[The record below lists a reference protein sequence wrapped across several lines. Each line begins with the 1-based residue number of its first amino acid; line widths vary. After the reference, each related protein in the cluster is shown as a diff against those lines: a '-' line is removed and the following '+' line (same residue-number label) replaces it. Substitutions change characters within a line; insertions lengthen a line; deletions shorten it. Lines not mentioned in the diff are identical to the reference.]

1 MKIGPLSSPV
11 GDFLYDT
18 IRYDIPYKKFNVDSK
33 AECDQ
38 LNLTHIARKIYKK
51 TKTNKRQYAHLV
63 QYGFKIREGS
73 PEGIRKTMEERICE
87 RDVLKVKC
95 RGNDRW

>member
-1 MKIGPLSSPV
+1 MEGKGDRTWLKIGPLSSPV

-18 IRYDIPYKKFNVDSK
+18 IRYTREKFNVDSK

-51 TKTNKRQYAHLV
+51 LKQTNASMR
-63 QYGFKIREGS
+63 
-73 PEGIRKTMEERICE
+73 T
-87 RDVLKVKC
+87 
-95 RGNDRW
+95 

>member
-51 TKTNKRQYAHLV
+51 N
-63 QYGFKIREGS
+63 
-73 PEGIRKTMEERICE
+73 
-87 RDVLKVKC
+87 
-95 RGNDRW
+95 